1 MSKFTTAAATSHML
15 SLAAMEEASRV
26 GQRTADIDHLLLAL
40 VMNEQRAG
48 HVLRGLGITLDSARD
63 AVVEQHSDQLASL
76 GIEMP
81 APVPGRIV
89 FHETGGYD
97 WSERALDIIKRANE
111 GRKSGDAA
119 AVLRELV
126 TEPSGLIAAVLTR
139 LGTTPDTVVTRLDET
154 EPPNTHPTGRVVSSG
169 RLSGTSEAFAPAPE
183 RLAWE
188 LLTDPARMPEWE
200 PSIGSCDAPTGPPRL
215 GTNWTARTR
224 TERPDGKP
232 LAVKP
237 DFVAQRVEVI
247 DLDEG
252 RCIEWRFTYP
262 DAPNSN
268 AKLLRVELEPAAGG
282 TQLRLSLAWELNPD
296 RAQQP
301 VLRTLMRPL
310 MGPWIR
316 YMIWMQ
322 LSQVGSGISRALR

>member
-1 MSKFTTAAATSHML
+1 MSKFTTAAATSHTL
-15 SLAAMEEASRV
+15 SLAAMEDASRV
-26 GQRTADIDHLLLAL
+26 GQRTADIDHLFLAL

-48 HVLRGLGITLDSARD
+48 QVLRGLGITLDAARD
-63 AVVEQHSDQLASL
+63 AIVEQHSDQLASL

-81 APVPGRIV
+81 APEPGRIV

-97 WSERALDIIKRANE
+97 WSGRALDIIKRANE
-111 GRKSGDAA
+111 AQKSGDAA

-139 LGTTPDTVVTRLDET
+139 LGTTPDAVVTRLDGA
-154 EPPNTHPTGRVVSSG
+154 EPPNSYPTGRVSSG
-169 RLSGTSEAFAPAPE
+169 RLSGTADAFAPVPDY
-183 RLAWE
+183 RVWE

-200 PSIGSCDAPTGPPRL
+200 PSIGSVDTPTGPLHL
-215 GTNWTARTR
+215 GANWAARTR

-237 DFVAQRVEVI
+237 EFVAQRVEVI

-268 AKLLRVELEPAAGG
+268 AKLLRAELEPAAGG

-301 VLRTLMRPL
+301 VLRRLLRPLMRP
-310 MGPWIR
+310 WTR
-316 YMIWMQ
+316 YLIWMQ
-322 LSQVGSGISRALR
+322 LSQIGSGISRALR

>member
-1 MSKFTTAAATSHML
+1 MSKFTAAATSHTL

-26 GQRTADIDHLLLAL
+26 GQRTADIDHLFLAL

-48 HVLRGLGITLDSARD
+48 HVLRGLGITLDSARE
-63 AVVEQHSDQLASL
+63 AIGEQHADQLASL

-81 APVPGRIV
+81 EPEPGRIV

-97 WSERALDIIKRANE
+97 WSDRALDIIKRANE
-111 GRKSGDAA
+111 ARKGGDAA

-139 LGTTPDTVVTRLDET
+139 LGTTPDAVATRLDEAG
-154 EPPNTHPTGRVVSSG
+154 PPNTYPTSHVVSSG
-169 RLSGTSEAFAPAPE
+169 RLSRTSEAFAPAPE
-183 RLAWE
+183 RLVWE

-200 PSIGSCDAPTGPPRL
+200 PSIGSVDAPTEPLRV

-232 LAVKP
+232 LTVKP
-237 DFVAQRVEVI
+237 EFVAQRVEVI

-268 AKLLRVELEPAAGG
+268 GKLLRVELEPSAGG

-301 VLRTLMRPL
+301 VLRTLIRPL
-310 MGPWIR
+310 MRPWTR

-322 LSQVGSGISRALR
+322 LSQIGSGISRALR